1 MGGNKLENNSAFNLM
16 EEPVIFGLTF
26 IALVPVFALVYCV
39 IGGQD
44 FIGNP
49 TGFVDFF
56 YFSAVT
62 ATTLGYGDVSPKT
75 ELARSLVSLEVLLGV
90 VCAGLFL
97 NACSYR
103 LSARSAAE
111 EKARNE
117 VLLRRERYEVN
128 KETLSSH
135 HAVVMFRLDRYA
147 IRLWL
152 LTNTPDKKG
161 DYSLDKTIGLN
172 GIVAHDFQFRD
183 FRFLHTETLLA
194 RDAFQASI
202 VSYYFK
208 DLRLFVDSLR
218 DLLKFSRLNDWPKL
232 RNDCLNF
239 LHAFEH
245 LDYSE
250 SIMKFEQMS
259 KKEGGALGC
268 MIFSQIE
275 SAPEVVP
282 EVKGSHML
290 DSYVC
295 LYYLAKKSVEFCRE
309 YLETVDDILV
319 SSCPE

>member
-1 MGGNKLENNSAFNLM
+1 MGKSSAQNLM
-16 EEPVIFGLTF
+16 AEPVVFGLTF
-26 IALVPVFALVYCV
+26 IALIPIFALVYCMV
-39 IGGQD
+39 GGQN
-44 FIGNP
+44 FIGKP
-49 TGFVDFF
+49 TGFIDFF

-62 ATTLGYGDVSPKT
+62 VTTLGYGDISPKS

-117 VLLRRERYEVN
+117 VMLRRERYEAN
-128 KETLSSH
+128 KEVLSSH
-135 HAVVMFRLDRYA
+135 HAVVKFRLERYA

-152 LTNTPDKKG
+152 LTNTPSEKG
-161 DYSLDKTIGLN
+161 EFSLDKTFGLN
-172 GIVAHDFQFRD
+172 GKVAQRFQFRD
-183 FRFLHTETLLA
+183 FRFLHQETLLA
-194 RDAFQASI
+194 RDAFRASI

-208 DLRLFVDSLR
+208 DLSMFIDALR
-218 DLLKFSRLNDWPKL
+218 DLLKFSRLTDWPKL
-232 RNDCLNF
+232 RNDCLGF
-239 LHAFEH
+239 LHTFEH

-250 SIMKFEQMS
+250 SIMKFEQMA
-259 KKEGGALGC
+259 KEDGALRN

-275 SAPEVVP
+275 SAPEGRP

-295 LYYLAKKSVEFCRE
+295 LYYLAEKSVEFCRE
-309 YLETVDDILV
+309 YLEAVDDILD
-319 SSCPE
+319 STCPE